1 MKLFD
6 EQLFCILYPT
16 LYEISEEFD
25 ELMPAEVYME
35 ALDYCQTLRKVKRPD
50 LMKDD
55 LMEML
60 AEKYN
65 NFIFNGKTKQRKEQD
80 VDRTVFLVQI
90 TSLYIL
96 AALNKQTG
104 IDDEYCRFLA
114 EMTYEH
120 ELRERFTSQVR
131 ITEDEEELKGKR
143 VEIVNLM
150 IQEDTENPDA
160 ILDEIV
166 NCTLQYKDEIIENLL
181 TVLTDINDQNDHR
194 YDNYIIKLRSAL
206 KKRVKNQNGPR
217 SLVKYGKGSTHNDHS
232 KYIGFSYADDEDEKL
247 LE

>member
-1 MKLFD
+1 M
-6 EQLFCILYPT
+6 
-16 LYEISEEFD
+16 
-25 ELMPAEVYME
+25 
-35 ALDYCQTLRKVKRPD
+35 
-50 LMKDD
+50 
-55 LMEML
+55 
-60 AEKYN
+60 
-65 NFIFNGKTKQRKEQD
+65 
-80 VDRTVFLVQI
+80 
-90 TSLYIL
+90 
-96 AALNKQTG
+96 
-104 IDDEYCRFLA
+104 A